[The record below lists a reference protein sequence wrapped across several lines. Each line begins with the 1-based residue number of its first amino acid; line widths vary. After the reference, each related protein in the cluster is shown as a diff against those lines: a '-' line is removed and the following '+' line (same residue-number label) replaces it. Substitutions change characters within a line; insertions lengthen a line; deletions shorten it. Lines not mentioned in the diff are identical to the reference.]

1 MKSKSLLI
9 ALALSLPLSIYA
21 SGEHKD
27 CEDCNNSTTKIVS
40 TQTETNTTQSTPK
53 MASIEDGYKL
63 LESMR
68 VKNNYE
74 AIIERITNMQIKQNP
89 TLQEVRPTIQ
99 AFFKKSMGWDS
110 VKEDI
115 ANLYI
120 KHYTAKEI
128 DELNAFYNSPTGQ
141 KSLDIMPQ
149 LASTGAI
156 IQQNKLM
163 ANMKDLKAMV
173 AQELKKL
180 NSKRLHMSSPFNI
193 K

>member
-1 MKSKSLLI
+1 MSKSKSLLI

-21 SGEHKD
+21 SGDHKD
-27 CEDCNNSTTKIVS
+27 CEDCNNSSKIVS
-40 TQTETNTTQSTPK
+40 PQTDNNSTNSTPQ
-53 MASIEDGYKL
+53 MASIEKGYEL

-89 TLQEVRPTIQ
+89 TLEEVRPTIQ

-128 DELNAFYNSPTGQ
+128 DELNTFYNSPTGQ
-141 KSLDIMPQ
+141 KSLEIMPQ

-163 ANMKDLKAMV
+163 ENMKDLKAMIEN
-173 AQELKKL
+173 ELKNL
-180 NSKRLHMSSPFNI
+180 NSKRLHMPSPFNI